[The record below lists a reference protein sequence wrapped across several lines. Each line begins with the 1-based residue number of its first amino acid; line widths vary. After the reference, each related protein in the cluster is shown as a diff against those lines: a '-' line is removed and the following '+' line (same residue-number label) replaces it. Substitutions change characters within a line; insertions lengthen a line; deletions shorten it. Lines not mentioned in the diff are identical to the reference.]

1 MINNPSTM
9 RLTMS
14 FKVWMMEIRA
24 QYLLLP
30 VILSVVG
37 GLLALDNGAFDPV
50 NFMLYTAVMVLL
62 HITVNTLNDYYD
74 HKTGIDLHTHRTMFN
89 GGTGVIQAGFLT
101 PRQVLNAAILSY
113 LAALGLSIY
122 LVIKVGPALLPLV
135 ALGMIFALFYTQVFA
150 RNMAGEVA
158 AGLGL
163 GFLPVLGAYMIHQ
176 PEVNPGCL
184 ILAVAAGILT
194 FNLLLL
200 NEFPD
205 IEADRAGGRMNL
217 VIKLG
222 SKRAA
227 MLYTILTASV
237 YGILV
242 LFVVL
247 GTIPTLSLL
256 GLITIPFA
264 YKAAAISFTD
274 PKEIDRFI
282 HGMTANVKV
291 VLMTQVLV
299 AVGILASILI
309 RG

>member
-1 MINNPSTM
+1 MGVS
-9 RLTMS
+9 MS

-37 GLLALDNGAFDPV
+37 GLLALHNGAFDPF
-50 NFMLYTAVMVLL
+50 NFVLYTAIMVFL

-74 HKTGIDLHTHRTMFN
+74 HQTGVDELTKRTMFN
-89 GGTGVIQAGFLT
+89 GGTGIIQAGLLT
-101 PRQVLNAAILSY
+101 PRQVMKVAVLSY
-113 LAALGLSIY
+113 LAALVMSIY
-122 LVIKVGPALLPLV
+122 LVVRVGPSLLPLV
-135 ALGMIFALFYTQVFA
+135 VLGMVFALFYTQAFA
-150 RNMAGEVA
+150 RNMMGEIA

-163 GFLPVLGAYMIHQ
+163 GFLPVLGAYMVHL
-176 PEVNPGCL
+176 PEVTLGCL
-184 ILAVAAGILT
+184 ILATAAGILT

-205 IEADRAGGRMNL
+205 VEADRIGGRRNL
-217 VIKLG
+217 VIALG
-222 SKRAA
+222 AKKAA
-227 MLYTILTASV
+227 KLYTVLTASV

-242 LFVVL
+242 LFVLL

-256 GLITIPFA
+256 GLITVPFA

-274 PKEIDRFI
+274 PREIDRFI

-291 VLMTQVLV
+291 VLMTQALV
-299 AVGILASILI
+299 ALGILASIVLQ
-309 RG
+309 R